1 MNNINHWY
9 ARYRASEGTERELAL
24 RNLYKHVYN
33 QALGAIYTAL
43 KRERPDLATDAA
55 SDTILKM
62 PQFRGDSEFATWA
75 YKIARNVALM
85 EARKLNSRR
94 EAQFEV
100 DADEIESDE
109 DEEAWQLPNG
119 INTATSLNG
128 DDRDLLDAIL
138 NGLRAQDWA
147 EMNNLS
153 RQTGWYRWQR
163 LKKRLKRVIGT
174 NLEPFIR

>member
-1 MNNINHWY
+1 
-9 ARYRASEGTERELAL
+9 
-24 RNLYKHVYN
+24 
-33 QALGAIYTAL
+33 
-43 KRERPDLATDAA
+43 
-55 SDTILKM
+55 M

-94 EAQFEV
+94 EIQFET

-109 DEEAWQLPNG
+109 DEEAWQV
-119 INTATSLNG
+119 LNG
-128 DDRDLLDAIL
+128 TIGALTLSEEDRDLLDAIL
-138 NGLRAQDWA
+138 SGLRPQDWA

-163 LKKRLKRVIGT
+163 LKRRLRKAGLGRVCGT
-174 NLEPFIR
+174 K